1 MVGIIKNWDS
11 LSPAQRV
18 TAILETTRVVIA
30 ATDKAIETYKTWA
43 AEESKPETTLV
54 ESGVLNEALEE
65 TIVSEK
71 GTELVNLADRVDFN
85 KAEGG
90 HQVISA
96 ERFNKGKNVSSEDKI
111 PGNEEI
117 WDENIND
124 KPSKTIAGE
133 EETASKLSVTS
144 KWIRGL
150 NICIG
155 FAVSATMTFS
165 LVHDWDKMT
174 DTGKIINTLAVAV
187 QILSVIIDV
196 ADLAITTGLIA
207 SATLTAAI
215 PVVGA
220 VLAIVGIVLMIVS
233 LFFDFYK
240 KEAVPDIVKDFINDV
255 ARKLI
260 TDWTSPPKPR
270 FQYAVNPTEVKADQ
284 TSKVSVKA
292 TNKEAKMLSLNYTQI
307 SIRTG
312 HEDDCFFAEEEFYL
326 KDDKEQHDSGGKIM
340 VDTPEAVKLTLD
352 PVVIKKNENKPEDM
366 SAVVSLSCTGTKG
379 DKNPLGYLTL
389 EAGKS
394 FETGWTGRINKA
406 GKSFVDVLERFIDGD
421 IARISMPVLR
431 K

>member
-1 MVGIIKNWDS
+1 MIGIIKNWDS
-11 LSPAQRV
+11 LSDAQRA

-30 ATDKAIETYKTWA
+30 ATDKAIKSYKTWA
-43 AEESKPETTLV
+43 AQGSKPETTLV
-54 ESGVLNEALEE
+54 ESAVLNEALEE
-65 TIVSEK
+65 TIVGEK
-71 GTELVNLADRVDFN
+71 GTKLVNLADGADF

-117 WDENIND
+117 WDEDIND
-124 KPSKTIAGE
+124 KSPKTMAGE

-144 KWIRGL
+144 KWLRGL

-155 FAVSATMTFS
+155 FAVSAIMTFS

-174 DTGKIINTLAVAV
+174 DAGKIIDTLAVAV
-187 QILSVIIDV
+187 QILSVVIDV
-196 ADLAITTGLIA
+196 ANLAIEAGLIA

-233 LFFDFYK
+233 LFYDPYK
-240 KEAVPDIVKDFINDV
+240 KGEVPDIVKNFMNDV

-260 TDWTSPPKPR
+260 TLWTSPPKPK

-284 TSKVSVKA
+284 RSKVSVKA
-292 TNKEAKMLSLNYTQI
+292 TNKEATKLSLRYTQI
-307 SIRTG
+307 SIWTG
-312 HEDDCFFAEEEFYL
+312 HEDDCFFAEEEFYR
-326 KDDKEQHDSGGKIM
+326 KDDTEQHDSGGKIM

-352 PVVIKKNENKPEDM
+352 PVVIKKNVNKPQDM

-379 DKNPLGYLTL
+379 DGNPLGYLRL
-389 EAGKS
+389 ETGKS
-394 FETGWTGRINKA
+394 FETEWTGMINKA
-406 GKSFVDVLERFIDGD
+406 GKSFVEVVERFIDGD
-421 IARISMPVLR
+421 IARVSMPVLR